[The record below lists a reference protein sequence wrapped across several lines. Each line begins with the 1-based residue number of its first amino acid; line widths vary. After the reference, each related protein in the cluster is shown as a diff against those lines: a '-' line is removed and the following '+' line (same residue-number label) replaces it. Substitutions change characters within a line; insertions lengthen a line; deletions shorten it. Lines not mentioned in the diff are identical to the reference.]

1 MNTNFVISINQESM
15 TEYHISD
22 EMRSLIVKYM
32 EACNE
37 QDYARE
43 ETLLRKIKKQGEKEY
58 DFKD

>member
-1 MNTNFVISINQESM
+1 M